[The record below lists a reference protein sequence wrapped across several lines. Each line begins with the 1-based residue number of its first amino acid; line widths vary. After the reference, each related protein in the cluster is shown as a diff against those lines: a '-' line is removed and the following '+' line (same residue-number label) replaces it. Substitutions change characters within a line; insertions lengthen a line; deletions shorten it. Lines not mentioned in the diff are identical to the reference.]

1 MEKVFLLG
9 QMEKDMR
16 VDIKMIKEKDL
27 VHFIGVMEKYI
38 KEILKMENKMEKG
51 NILILEIMY
60 GEEVIGLM
68 VKRWIGYNI

>member
-68 VKRWIGYNI
+68 EKRWIGYNI